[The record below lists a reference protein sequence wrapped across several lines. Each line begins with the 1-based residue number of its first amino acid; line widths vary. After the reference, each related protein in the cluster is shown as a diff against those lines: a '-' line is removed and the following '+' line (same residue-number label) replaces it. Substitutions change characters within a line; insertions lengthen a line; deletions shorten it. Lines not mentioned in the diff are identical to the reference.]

1 MALKY
6 RNELKYVVS
15 ASQLACIRSRMKSLL
30 PLDEHVNEKGQ
41 YNIRSIYFDDYKN
54 TCFYENEEGTS
65 PREKFR
71 IRTYN
76 GNQDEINL
84 ELKRK
89 ERGKIHK
96 ESCVLTR
103 EQCEAF
109 FGGEGL
115 PLNGEYPAVLRK
127 FCIKYQS
134 ELYRPK
140 VIVEYERE
148 PYVYELGNVRITL
161 DTNIRSSNRM
171 DSFFED
177 TVFARPIMPLGYHLL
192 EVKYDEFLPDHIYK
206 SLQLEN
212 LRLTTFSK
220 YYLCRKYNMGGIRRN
235 GF

>member
-109 FGGEGL
+109 F
-115 PLNGEYPAVLRK
+115 
-127 FCIKYQS
+127 
-134 ELYRPK
+134 
-140 VIVEYERE
+140 VEK
-148 PYVYELGNVRITL
+148 
-161 DTNIRSSNRM
+161 D
-171 DSFFED
+171 
-177 TVFARPIMPLGYHLL
+177 
-192 EVKYDEFLPDHIYK
+192 
-206 SLQLEN
+206 
-212 LRLTTFSK
+212 
-220 YYLCRKYNMGGIRRN
+220 CR
-235 GF
+235 